1 MTTTQIIIA
10 LAVLALIIGV
20 ILAAGEGGPR
30 ITQITRTRR
39 KDDDEPKDG
48 PDA

>member
-1 MTTTQIIIA
+1 MTTIQIILVIA
-10 LAVLALIIGV
+10 VIALIIGV

-39 KDDDEPKDG
+39 KDNDEPKDR

>member
-30 ITQITRTRR
+30 IMQITRTRR
-39 KDDDEPKDG
+39 KDDDERKDG